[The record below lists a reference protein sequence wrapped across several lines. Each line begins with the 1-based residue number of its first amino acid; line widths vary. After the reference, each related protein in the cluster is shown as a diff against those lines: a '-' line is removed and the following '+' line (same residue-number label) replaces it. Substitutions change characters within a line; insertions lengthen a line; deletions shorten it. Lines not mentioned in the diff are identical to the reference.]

1 MFRIRDYYHPM
12 WIVALVL
19 FIGLI
24 LVGDGTYDYINGDKM
39 AEICSSV
46 ATGVVVNSEKHT
58 IIEYETRY
66 IAYVATVAPKD
77 SSIFS
82 SSRLRSTETDY
93 AYQNGETV
101 LIHYDPSDPSTY
113 YIQHAEPARRTVSR
127 IVTGAVLIFVGLG
140 FWVIY
145 KKTK

>member
-19 FIGLI
+19 YIGLI
-24 LVGDGTYDYINGDKM
+24 LLGHGTYDYINGDKM
-39 AEICSSV
+39 ADICSSV

-66 IAYVATVAPKD
+66 IAYVATVEPKD

-113 YIQHAEPARRTVSR
+113 YIQYAEPTAGNLTQVV
-127 IVTGAVLIFVGLG
+127 IGAVLIFLGLG
-140 FWVIY
+140 FFAMY
-145 KKTK
+145 KKIK